1 MDHEVNVTRR
11 AWPIERKAVTTEVLA
26 TPTYRSRVTPWTH
39 TGRLWLTF
47 MLVLAM
53 EMAAIAV
60 VAAAAQAGSF
70 SEGFPNSVLMKGGEW
85 ACHVSRHPLAPL
97 VPTNIVLLGDVPIV
111 AKTYAAV
118 GVGASG
124 R

>member
-11 AWPIERKAVTTEVLA
+11 AWPIEMKVVTTEVLA

-39 TGRLWLTF
+39 SGRLWPPF

-53 EMAAIAV
+53 EMATVGV

-70 SEGFPNSVLMKGGEW
+70 SEGLPKSVLMKGG
-85 ACHVSRHPLAPL
+85 
-97 VPTNIVLLGDVPIV
+97 
-111 AKTYAAV
+111 
-118 GVGASG
+118 
-124 R
+124 